1 MSVSINIPEELYDQ
15 ARGIAESHRVSVE
28 QVFASALA
36 DQFAAWQRL
45 RERAARGDRENSW
58 LFSTRSRTLSP
69 RNMIGLKA
77 EAKHHFK

>member
-45 RERAARGDRENSW
+45 RERAARGDREK
-58 LFSTRSRTLSP
+58 FLSVLDKVP
-69 RNMIGLKA
+69 DVDPEEYDRR
-77 EAKHHFK
+77 

>member
-45 RERAARGDRENSW
+45 RERAARGDREKF
-58 LFSTRSRTLSP
+58 LAVLDKVPDIEPEEYDRL
-69 RNMIGLKA
+69 
-77 EAKHHFK
+77 

>member
-45 RERAARGDRENSW
+45 RERAGRGDREKFLAVLESVPDVEPEEYD
-58 LFSTRSRTLSP
+58 R
-69 RNMIGLKA
+69 I
-77 EAKHHFK
+77 